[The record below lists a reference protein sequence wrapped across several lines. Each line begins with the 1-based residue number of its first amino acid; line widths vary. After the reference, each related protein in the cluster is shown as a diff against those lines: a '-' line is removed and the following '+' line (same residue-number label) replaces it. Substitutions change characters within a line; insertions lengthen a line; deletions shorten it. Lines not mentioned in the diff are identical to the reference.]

1 VIKWKEWQWPVAFVC
16 LCLGFLIAIQLQTQA
31 TLKRS
36 STPYQR
42 SEVLVELLRQ
52 SNREKQDLTDEIN
65 SIRKSLGRQTAAS
78 EEPDMRAIA
87 IEFKRAQLLAG
98 LTPVTGPGISIALDD
113 SDQPVRSLADAD
125 MFVIHDTN
133 LVAVVNELKAAGA
146 EAIEI
151 NGQRIVG
158 NTAIRCAGP
167 IILINTKQ
175 VAPPFIVEA
184 IGNQNNLMQ
193 LDMIGGEL
201 DYLRGLGLKVSIDK
215 KDNLDLPAYEGSIV
229 MNFAEPT
236 GGGD

>member
-1 VIKWKEWQWPVAFVC
+1 
-16 LCLGFLIAIQLQTQA
+16 
-31 TLKRS
+31 
-36 STPYQR
+36 
-42 SEVLVELLRQ
+42 
-52 SNREKQDLTDEIN
+52 
-65 SIRKSLGRQTAAS
+65 
-78 EEPDMRAIA
+78 
-87 IEFKRAQLLAG
+87 
-98 LTPVTGPGISIALDD
+98 
-113 SDQPVRSLADAD
+113 

-229 MNFAEPT
+229 MNFARPT